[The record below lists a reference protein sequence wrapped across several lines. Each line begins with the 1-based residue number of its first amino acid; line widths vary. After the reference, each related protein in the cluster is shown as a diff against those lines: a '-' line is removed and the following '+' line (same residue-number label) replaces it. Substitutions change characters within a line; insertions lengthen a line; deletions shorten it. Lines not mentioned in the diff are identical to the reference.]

1 MPVETSDLER
11 LLEHTLGFQ
20 REETHHHYFKL
31 WVNGRLVVATKTS
44 HSPKFRTI
52 DDSLLA
58 KIARQDLRISPAFL
72 RDLLAG
78 RKGRDDYL
86 ADLKA
91 KGLL

>member
-11 LLEHTLGFQ
+11 LLEYGLGFQ
-20 REETHHHYFKL
+20 RDETHHHYFKL
-31 WVNGRLVVATKTS
+31 YVNGRMVVATKTS

-58 KIARQDLRISPAFL
+58 KIARKDLRISPAFL

-78 RKGRDDYL
+78 RKSRDDYL
-86 ADLKA
+86 KDLKA
-91 KGLL
+91 KGII